1 VYEKILLKTDLNLRG
16 DYKAHEIITY
26 QESRVCLKVIELCNE
41 KGVTVLPIHDSMVV
55 KKQHM
60 KTLKEMMVEAYEVLG
75 FVSVPKVT
83 GG

>member
-1 VYEKILLKTDLNLRG
+1 
-16 DYKAHEIITY
+16 
-26 QESRVCLKVIELCNE
+26 
-41 KGVTVLPIHDSMVV
+41 
-55 KKQHM
+55 M